1 MIKCGNRPIMTKRLP
16 HVAKGGNR
24 LSVSFAA
31 AHRWMHEGCSAL
43 LFVLQLR
50 RGGYSCRVPQ
60 WRPQQAER
68 TCWKQSKSL
77 FCYLEQTSRC
87 RRWRLCVGEMLF
99 CVKMNTPDD
108 AWQIF
113 LKVTTTTAETCYSG
127 TITSLFHHDGTF
139 TTTLQI
145 HFNKERVILLL
156 RLPELSFIKQLIS
169 AEVWHR
175 NVFTVGTRLMWSALP
190 RGCSPRLCR
199 LTGPL
204 LYEQLRM
211 LNCEKLSL
219 SAAARAQI
227 KVVGPGGG

>member
-1 MIKCGNRPIMTKRLP
+1 MTKRLP
-16 HVAKGGNR
+16 HVAKGGD
-24 LSVSFAA
+24 LLAVSFAA
-31 AHRWMHEGCSAL
+31 AHRWMYEGCSAL

-50 RGGYSCRVPQ
+50 RGGYGCRIPQ
-60 WRPQQAER
+60 WWPQQAER

-87 RRWRLCVGEMLF
+87 RRWRLCVGEVLF
-99 CVKMNTPDD
+99 CVKMNTLDD
-108 AWQIF
+108 VWQIF
-113 LKVTTTTAETCYSG
+113 LKVATTTAETCYSG
-127 TITSLFHHDGTF
+127 TITSLFHHDETF

-156 RLPELSFIKQLIS
+156 KFPELFFIKQLIS

-190 RGCSPRLCR
+190 RGCSPPLCR

-204 LYEQLRM
+204 LYKQLRM